1 MEEVAGEPEPRL
13 ALELVAERPVVA
25 VAAHDQPARSCRRG
39 HQRREPAVVD
49 LGRETRWHRLR
60 PAGSPEATL
69 SGRPCLELAAAS
81 ARLSANQPLVRPWW
95 PKAWRPHGQRFD
107 TPWHLFHVGHAP
119 PPRVLLLGPIPRSL
133 RRGSIRRRRH
143 RLSIRR
149 AALLVGHPQD
159 RVRTLSLVQA
169 ATARDQP
176 REAARTAQQPTVDA
190 VLVNITSA
198 ETRAFGRRLGRL
210 HRRARGLGDANRG
223 RHAAQLGA
231 DAPTPACAGQ
241 RYASSHQL
249 RKLRKARQ
257 QGA

>member
-1 MEEVAGEPEPRL
+1 MA
-13 ALELVAERPVVA
+13 
-25 VAAHDQPARSCRRG
+25 Q
-39 HQRREPAVVD
+39 
-49 LGRETRWHRLR
+49 
-60 PAGSPEATL
+60 
-69 SGRPCLELAAAS
+69 AS
-81 ARLSANQPLVRPWW
+81 ARWLSGGSSQWQTMPRADRSFSQPLGQPAAREAWW
-95 PKAWRPHGQRFD
+95 PHGQRFD
-107 TPWHLFHVGHAP
+107 TPWHLLHVGHAP

-190 VLVNITSA
+190 VLVNISSA

-210 HRRARGLGDANRG
+210 HRRARGAGGRNSG
-223 RHAAQLGA
+223 RHSAYR
-231 DAPTPACAGQ
+231 ACPPPENLV
-241 RYASSHQL
+241 ASEYL
-249 RKLRKARQ
+249 FF
-257 QGA
+257 